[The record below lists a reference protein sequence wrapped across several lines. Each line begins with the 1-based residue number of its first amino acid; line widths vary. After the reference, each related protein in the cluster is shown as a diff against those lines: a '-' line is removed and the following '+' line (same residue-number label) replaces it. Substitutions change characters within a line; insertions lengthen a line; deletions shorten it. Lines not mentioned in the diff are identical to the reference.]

1 MVDNMMRNLQDNMKK
16 LDKLNQQLSS
26 GKKFSKPSE
35 NPIGAAESMELES
48 VLSNHG
54 QYLDNIGEARDWMK
68 SSESALKNSGKIL
81 QRAREQAIYGANGS
95 LSEGDRK
102 QIAIEIGEL
111 KKELVNVANSKLGDR
126 YLFSGQKTTT
136 KPFTDNGDFQG
147 SISGLKREVG
157 PGTKMKINTNGKEVF
172 ADAIET
178 LDSLEDNLNERASIK
193 GSSPTANNFNG
204 DLKLKIDGGTE
215 KTINLNNDN
224 LNKVVEEINNQTVA
238 NASITHDRKILIK
251 SNTQGENSEVE
262 ITGGALKSVLGFDI
276 NDYDVGTNGI
286 DQISEENI
294 TALDKNLS
302 INTENRARIGAKIN
316 RLDMTESKIEEEKIQ
331 SEELLSKN
339 EDVDIAKTITD
350 LKMQESVYRA
360 SLASG
365 ARIIQPTLVDFLQ

>member
-1 MVDNMMRNLQDNMKK
+1 MRINSGVMVDNMMRNLQDNMKK

-54 QYLDNIGEARDWMK
+54 QYLDNIGEAKDWMK

-81 QRAREQAIYGANGS
+81 QRAREQAVYGANGS

-102 QIAIEIGEL
+102 QIATEIGEL
-111 KKELVNVANSKLGDR
+111 KKELINVANSKLGDR

-136 KPFTDNGDFQG
+136 KAFDDSGNFQG
-147 SISGLKREVG
+147 SESDISREVG
-157 PGTKMKINTNGKEVF
+157 PGTEMKINTNGKEVF
-172 ADAIET
+172 EDAIEH
-178 LDSLEDNLNERASIK
+178 LD
-193 GSSPTANNFNG
+193 
-204 DLKLKIDGGTE
+204 KLKT
-215 KTINLNNDN
+215 NL
-224 LNKVVEEINNQTVA
+224 
-238 NASITHDRKILIK
+238 
-251 SNTQGENSEVE
+251 ENSEMDE
-262 ITGGALKSVLGFDI
+262 IQKRIG
-276 NDYDVGTNGI
+276 
-286 DQISEENI
+286 E
-294 TALDKNLS
+294 LDEDLS
-302 INTENRARIGAKIN
+302 INTEKRAQIGAKIN

-365 ARIIQPTLVDFLQ
+365 ARIMQPTLVDFLQ

>member
-35 NPIGAAESMELES
+35 NPTGAAESMELES

-54 QYLDNIGEARDWMK
+54 QYLDNIGEAKDWMK

-81 QRAREQAIYGANGS
+81 QRAREQAVYGANGS

-102 QIAIEIGEL
+102 QIATEIGEL
-111 KKELVNVANSKLGDR
+111 KKELINVANSKLGDR

-136 KPFTDNGDFQG
+136 KAFDDSGNFQG
-147 SISGLKREVG
+147 SESDISREVG
-157 PGTKMKINTNGKEVF
+157 PGTEMKINTNGKEVF
-172 ADAIET
+172 EDAIEH
-178 LDSLEDNLNERASIK
+178 LD
-193 GSSPTANNFNG
+193 
-204 DLKLKIDGGTE
+204 KLKT
-215 KTINLNNDN
+215 NL
-224 LNKVVEEINNQTVA
+224 
-238 NASITHDRKILIK
+238 
-251 SNTQGENSEVE
+251 ENS
-262 ITGGALKSVLGFDI
+262 
-276 NDYDVGTNGI
+276 NMNGI
-286 DQISEENI
+286 QDRIGE
-294 TALDKNLS
+294 LDEDLS
-302 INTENRARIGAKIN
+302 INTEKRAQIGAKIN

-365 ARIIQPTLVDFLQ
+365 ARIMQPTLVDFLQ

>member
-54 QYLDNIGEARDWMK
+54 QYLDNIGEAKDWMR

-81 QRAREQAIYGANGS
+81 QRAREQAVYGANGT

-102 QIAIEIGEL
+102 QIATEIGEL
-111 KKELVNVANSKLGDR
+111 KKELINVANSKLGDR
-126 YLFSGQKTTT
+126 FLFSGQKTTT
-136 KPFTDNGDFQG
+136 KPFDDNGDFQG
-147 SISGLKREVG
+147 SVSGLKREVG
-157 PGTKMKINTNGKEVF
+157 PGTEMKINTNGKEVF
-172 ADAIET
+172 EDAIEH
-178 LDSLEDNLNERASIK
+178 LD
-193 GSSPTANNFNG
+193 
-204 DLKLKIDGGTE
+204 KLKT
-215 KTINLNNDN
+215 NL
-224 LNKVVEEINNQTVA
+224 
-238 NASITHDRKILIK
+238 
-251 SNTQGENSEVE
+251 ENS
-262 ITGGALKSVLGFDI
+262 
-276 NDYDVGTNGI
+276 NMNGI
-286 DQISEENI
+286 QNRIGE
-294 TALDKNLS
+294 LDEDLS
-302 INTENRARIGAKIN
+302 INTENRAQIGAKIN

>member
-54 QYLDNIGEARDWMK
+54 QYLDNIGEAKDWMK

-81 QRAREQAIYGANGS
+81 QRAREQAVYGANGS

-102 QIAIEIGEL
+102 QIATEIGEL
-111 KKELVNVANSKLGDR
+111 KKELINVANSKLGDR

-136 KPFTDNGDFQG
+136 KAFDDSGNFQG
-147 SISGLKREVG
+147 SESDISREVG
-157 PGTKMKINTNGKEVF
+157 PGTEMKINTNGKEVF
-172 ADAIET
+172 EDAIEH
-178 LDSLEDNLNERASIK
+178 LD
-193 GSSPTANNFNG
+193 
-204 DLKLKIDGGTE
+204 KLKT
-215 KTINLNNDN
+215 NL
-224 LNKVVEEINNQTVA
+224 
-238 NASITHDRKILIK
+238 
-251 SNTQGENSEVE
+251 ENS
-262 ITGGALKSVLGFDI
+262 
-276 NDYDVGTNGI
+276 NMNGI
-286 DQISEENI
+286 QDRIGE
-294 TALDKNLS
+294 LDEDLS
-302 INTENRARIGAKIN
+302 INTEKRAQIGAKIN

-365 ARIIQPTLVDFLQ
+365 ARIMQPTLVDFLQ

>member
-35 NPIGAAESMELES
+35 NPTGAAESMELES

-54 QYLDNIGEARDWMK
+54 QYLDNIGEAKDWMK

-81 QRAREQAIYGANGS
+81 QRAREQAVYGANGS

-102 QIAIEIGEL
+102 QIATEIGEL
-111 KKELVNVANSKLGDR
+111 KKELINVANSKLGDR

-136 KPFTDNGDFQG
+136 KAFDDSGNFQG
-147 SISGLKREVG
+147 SESDISREVG
-157 PGTKMKINTNGKEVF
+157 PGTEMKINTNGKEVF
-172 ADAIET
+172 EDAIEH
-178 LDSLEDNLNERASIK
+178 LD
-193 GSSPTANNFNG
+193 
-204 DLKLKIDGGTE
+204 KLKT
-215 KTINLNNDN
+215 NL
-224 LNKVVEEINNQTVA
+224 
-238 NASITHDRKILIK
+238 
-251 SNTQGENSEVE
+251 ENSEMDE
-262 ITGGALKSVLGFDI
+262 IQKRIG
-276 NDYDVGTNGI
+276 
-286 DQISEENI
+286 E
-294 TALDKNLS
+294 LDEDLS
-302 INTENRARIGAKIN
+302 INTEKRAQIGAKIN

-365 ARIIQPTLVDFLQ
+365 ARIMQPTLVDFLQ

>member
-1 MVDNMMRNLQDNMKK
+1 MRINSGVMVDNMMRNLQDNMKK

-54 QYLDNIGEARDWMK
+54 QYLDNIGEAKDWMK

-81 QRAREQAIYGANGS
+81 QRAREQAVYGANGS

-102 QIAIEIGEL
+102 QIATEIGEL
-111 KKELVNVANSKLGDR
+111 KKELINVANSKLGDR

-136 KPFTDNGDFQG
+136 KAFDDSGNFQG
-147 SISGLKREVG
+147 SESDISREVG
-157 PGTKMKINTNGKEVF
+157 PGTEMKINTNGKEVF
-172 ADAIET
+172 EDAIEH
-178 LDSLEDNLNERASIK
+178 LD
-193 GSSPTANNFNG
+193 
-204 DLKLKIDGGTE
+204 KLKT
-215 KTINLNNDN
+215 NL
-224 LNKVVEEINNQTVA
+224 
-238 NASITHDRKILIK
+238 
-251 SNTQGENSEVE
+251 ENS
-262 ITGGALKSVLGFDI
+262 
-276 NDYDVGTNGI
+276 NMNGI
-286 DQISEENI
+286 QDRIGE
-294 TALDKNLS
+294 LDEDLS
-302 INTENRARIGAKIN
+302 INTEKRAQIGAKIN

-365 ARIIQPTLVDFLQ
+365 ARIMQPTLVDFLQ

>member
-54 QYLDNIGEARDWMK
+54 QYLDNIGEAKDWMK

-81 QRAREQAIYGANGS
+81 QRAREQAVYGANGS

-102 QIAIEIGEL
+102 QIATEIGEL
-111 KKELVNVANSKLGDR
+111 KKELINVANSKLGDR

-136 KPFTDNGDFQG
+136 KAFDDSGNFQG
-147 SISGLKREVG
+147 SESDISREVG
-157 PGTKMKINTNGKEVF
+157 PGTEMKINTNGKEVF
-172 ADAIET
+172 EDAIEH
-178 LDSLEDNLNERASIK
+178 LD
-193 GSSPTANNFNG
+193 
-204 DLKLKIDGGTE
+204 KLKT
-215 KTINLNNDN
+215 NL
-224 LNKVVEEINNQTVA
+224 
-238 NASITHDRKILIK
+238 
-251 SNTQGENSEVE
+251 ENSEMDE
-262 ITGGALKSVLGFDI
+262 IQKRIG
-276 NDYDVGTNGI
+276 
-286 DQISEENI
+286 E
-294 TALDKNLS
+294 LDEDLS
-302 INTENRARIGAKIN
+302 INTEKRAQIGAKIN

-365 ARIIQPTLVDFLQ
+365 ARIMQPTLVDFLQ